1 MSFILKTKKNTIN
14 MNKLEFFLSKN
25 ITRLIISIIGLLFV
39 FFATRFPFFYYFKV
53 PQIGPDTFE
62 YYEIVRML
70 SGKGI
75 KEIGFPGVG
84 FPFFLK
90 LLSSISNTLLSVVF
104 IQTVLQF
111 ISISLFLFVY
121 NRYYHKYF
129 YWVFFILLGYL
140 SASFNQYYD
149 TCLYPD
155 SLLSTLFIFFTSFYL
170 IIFNSNSKYLNV
182 IFCILSFLAV
192 YAISVRANGILL
204 LPLFA
209 IYFVWLYLKEKS
221 IKVILIKI
229 GLFLIP
235 LIMLCLF
242 NLFSPVYNTFS
253 PIGIRKIMYED
264 TTNFKFENEKDST
277 WQYLKAIVPEDYFYK
292 EYQKGLFN
300 DSSSFIYINSYG
312 RGYRIHCDN
321 DSVIVRSASDENWGY
336 PAFNINLFVD
346 TFSVNKSEE
355 FEKFQHYLKQQK
367 KKVISVDFEDNIY
380 VKSLLFVSFFKY
392 YYAGHYSSNFTKENN
407 FFYEDN
413 LKNNY
418 WRLYEMHE
426 GMKGFRFIYKDV
438 FKEFYGT
445 KFLNDKDYID
455 DYKTTKYWQFKS
467 SIYFR
472 YIVKPF
478 YDITDLLFRNLL
490 FPIMFLF
497 IYIFTAFKVFSKSR
511 SGIHVFLFGIGSL
524 LLLTNILHSIVLGF
538 LLSRYTYQ
546 VSSIYYIFV
555 AFVPL
560 LIFQHKMQRNVK

>member
-1 MSFILKTKKNTIN
+1 

-25 ITRLIISIIGLLFV
+25 ITRLITSIIGLLFV

-84 FPFFLK
+84 FPLFLK
-90 LLSSISNTLLSVVF
+90 LLSLISNTLLSVVF

-192 YAISVRANGILL
+192 YSISVRANGILL
-204 LPLFA
+204 LPLFV

-221 IKVILIKI
+221 FKVIMIKI

-264 TTNFKFENEKDST
+264 TTNFAFENEKDST

-312 RGYRIHCDN
+312 RGYRVHS
-321 DSVIVRSASDENWGY
+321 DSDAIIVKNASDEKWGY
-336 PAFNINLFVD
+336 PQFNLNIFVD
-346 TFSVNKSEE
+346 SFALNKKEE
-355 FEKFQHYLKQQK
+355 LTQLQNYLKSQNK
-367 KKVISVDFEDNIY
+367 NTISISFEDNLT
-380 VKSLLFVSFFKY
+380 VKALLFISFFKY
-392 YYAGHYSSNFTKENN
+392 YYANHYTSNFAKEND
-407 FFYEDN
+407 FFYEHN
-413 LKNNY
+413 VKNNY
-418 WRLYEMHE
+418 WRLYDMSDK
-426 GMKGFRFIYKDV
+426 MNSFKFIEKDV

-445 KFLNDKDYID
+445 EFLKDKDFID
-455 DYKTTKYWQFKS
+455 NYKTNKYWEFKS
-467 SIYFR
+467 SFYFR
-472 YIVKPF
+472 YIVKP
-478 YDITDLLFRNLL
+478 Y
-490 FPIMFLF
+490 
-497 IYIFTAFKVFSKSR
+497 
-511 SGIHVFLFGIGSL
+511 
-524 LLLTNILHSIVLGF
+524 
-538 LLSRYTYQ
+538 
-546 VSSIYYIFV
+546 YYITN
-555 AFVPL
+555 L
-560 LIFQHKMQRNVK
+560 